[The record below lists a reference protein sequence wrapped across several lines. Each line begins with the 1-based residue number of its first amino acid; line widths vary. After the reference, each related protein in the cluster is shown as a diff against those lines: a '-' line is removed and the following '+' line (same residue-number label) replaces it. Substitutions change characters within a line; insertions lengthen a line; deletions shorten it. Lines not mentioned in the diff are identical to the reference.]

1 MELNREQVIKALECC
16 NKAIVADCVDCP
28 LCDVDSCENSL
39 LGNALSLINEL
50 TEERDG
56 LENLIHTM
64 SEIENR
70 MSETIEELTS
80 ENKLLNVELGNANS
94 EISRLIE
101 ERKELT
107 EENERLKR
115 TQVVQHIHI
124 DEQFRKECEYEMKQ
138 LKADTVKKMQERLTS
153 FFANDDT
160 LKYIEVDAEY
170 INEQIDHI
178 TEEILEEV
186 TANGDKED

>member
-1 MELNREQVIKALECC
+1 MGLNREQIIKAIEHCFSDRPCSKCEWHEVGNGCLSKLEQT
-16 NKAIVADCVDCP
+16 AI
-28 LCDVDSCENSL
+28 
-39 LGNALSLINEL
+39 SLI
-50 TEERDG
+50 
-56 LENLIHTM
+56 
-64 SEIENR
+64 
-70 MSETIEELTS
+70 
-80 ENKLLNVELGNANS
+80 
-94 EISRLIE
+94 
-101 ERKELT
+101 KELT